1 MKALVFGFFTLLTV
15 PCFALPAQ
23 VILLRHAEKPE
34 PVEGSHLSEVGWARA
49 RALAGYFSE
58 APDATRFG
66 KIAGLYAVRPDR
78 PEGSV
83 RSIETL
89 TPASQALATKIES
102 KFTKLEVAALVKEIL
117 KSPVFDGRTVVV
129 CWEHKRIP
137 EIARAFGASDAP
149 SEWGG
154 KIYDR
159 LWYLRFD
166 STGKVEFLDLPQSH
180 SVTFFARSDGFVLY

>member
-1 MKALVFGFFTLLTV
+1 MKALVLGLFIFLTI
-15 PCFALPAQ
+15 PCFALPSQ
-23 VILLRHAEKPE
+23 VILLRHAEKPYPE
-34 PVEGSHLSEVGWARA
+34 EGSHLSQEGWVRA

-58 APDATRFG
+58 APDAIRFG

-78 PEGSV
+78 PDGSV

-102 KFTKLEVAALVKEIL
+102 KFTKLDVAALVKEIL
-117 KSPVFDGRTVVV
+117 KSQGFDGRTVVV

-137 EIARAFGASDAP
+137 EIAKAFGAKDAP
-149 SEWGG
+149 GEWDG
-154 KIYDR
+154 KVYDR

-166 STGKVEFLDLPQSH
+166 STGRVEFAEKPQE
-180 SVTFFARSDGFVLY
+180 FPERALL